1 MQPPHSREILVRD
14 YSSDQGEGA
23 LALGPY
29 NLRPLIQRQEQ
40 GSTTAWR
47 VRIESGA
54 KTPVSYHA
62 RSEELYLVTAGNG
75 TAWLGGKEFPLKTG
89 TFLRLPPGT
98 SHAFEAGPEG
108 LEMLDIHTPGC
119 WPDHDTFFV
128 GEAPST

>member
-1 MQPPHSREILVRD
+1 MQSLHSREILVRD

-29 NLRPLIQRQEQ
+29 KLRPLIQRQEQ
-40 GSTTAWR
+40 GSATAWR
-47 VRIESGA
+47 VRIEPGA

-75 TAWLGGKEFPLKTG
+75 TAWLGGKEFPLKAG

-98 SHAFEAGPEG
+98 SHAFEAGPDG